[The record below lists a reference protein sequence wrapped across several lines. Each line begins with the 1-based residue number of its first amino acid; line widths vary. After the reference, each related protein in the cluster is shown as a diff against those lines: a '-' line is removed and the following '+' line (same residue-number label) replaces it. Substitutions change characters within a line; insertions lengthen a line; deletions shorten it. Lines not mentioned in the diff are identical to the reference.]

1 MVFYVNSRCNKHI
14 LSLYVSGVLVYDC
27 SATREGELMPRAAS
41 GRLLD
46 SREEEIVNSEP
57 RVMAKLVC
65 LNAER

>member
-1 MVFYVNSRCNKHI
+1 
-14 LSLYVSGVLVYDC
+14 
-27 SATREGELMPRAAS
+27 MPRAAS